1 MKRFGISIS
10 IAAAG
15 LTSALALAQ
24 PQESPPNA
32 EPATT
37 PEASTDT
44 TPLPALSPRY
54 IDLRRTTPIVGD
66 PEAGRAKSEVCAAC
80 HGPQGIAISPAFPNL
95 AGQRADFLYW
105 QLVEFKRGR
114 TESPMAPLVAEL
126 GEQDMR
132 NLAAYYAS
140 LTPSRTDVTGPADTT
155 QLQRGEQL
163 FRSGD
168 PAKGI
173 PPCQACHGVDARG
186 HPHAAS
192 RDRGG
197 YTPYAAFPALRGQQ
211 AVYLQA
217 KLVEYRS
224 GKLHD
229 STTDF
234 VMSGVAQRLD
244 DGSMQAL
251 SAWLSQLPP

>member
-1 MKRFGISIS
+1 VKRFGIFIS

-24 PQESPPNA
+24 SQESPPNA
-32 EPATT
+32 ERATT
-37 PEASTDT
+37 PGSSDT
-44 TPLPALSPRY
+44 APLPAPRPRY
-54 IDLRRTTPIVGD
+54 IDLRRITPILGYA
-66 PEAGRAKSEVCAAC
+66 EAGRAKSEVCAAC
-80 HGPQGIAISPAFPNL
+80 HGPQGIAITPAFPNL

-105 QLVEFKRGR
+105 QLVQFKRGR

-126 GEQDMR
+126 GEPDMR
-132 NLAAYYAS
+132 DLAAYYAS
-140 LTPSRTDVTGPADTT
+140 LTPARTDATGPSDAT

-163 FRSGD
+163 FLSGD

-173 PPCQACHGVDARG
+173 PPCKACHGVDARG
-186 HPHAAS
+186 HPNAAH

-197 YTPYAAFPALRGQQ
+197 YTPYAAYPALRGQQ
-211 AVYLQA
+211 AMYLQA
-217 KLVEYRS
+217 KLAEYRN

-244 DGSMQAL
+244 DGSVQAL
-251 SAWLSQLPP
+251 SAWLSHLPP

>member
-1 MKRFGISIS
+1 MKRLGMFLS

-24 PQESPPNA
+24 SQESPPNA

-37 PEASTDT
+37 REATGGT
-44 TPLPALSPRY
+44 APLPAPGPRY
-54 IDLRRTTPIVGD
+54 IDLRRIMPILGD
-66 PEAGRAKSEVCAAC
+66 AQAGRAKSELCAAC
-80 HGPQGIAISPAFPNL
+80 HGPQGIAITPAFPNL

-105 QLVEFKRGR
+105 QLVQFKRGR
-114 TESPMAPLVAEL
+114 TESPMTPLVAEL
-126 GEQDMR
+126 GEQDLR
-132 NLAAYYAS
+132 DLAAYYAS
-140 LTPSRTDVTGPADTT
+140 LTPSRTDATVPTDTT
-155 QLQRGEQL
+155 QSQRGEQIFL
-163 FRSGD
+163 SGD

-186 HPHAAS
+186 HPNAAH

-197 YTPYAAFPALRGQQ
+197 YTPYAAYPALRGQQ
-211 AVYLQA
+211 AMYLQA
-217 KLVEYRS
+217 KLAEYRN

-244 DGSMQAL
+244 DGSVQAL
-251 SAWLSQLPP
+251 SAWLSHLPP